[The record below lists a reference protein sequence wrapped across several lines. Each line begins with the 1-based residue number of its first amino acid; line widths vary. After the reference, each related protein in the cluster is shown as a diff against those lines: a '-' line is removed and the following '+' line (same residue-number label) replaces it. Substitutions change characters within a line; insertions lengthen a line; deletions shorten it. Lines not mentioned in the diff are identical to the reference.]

1 MIAGVVREAINA
13 VRGSERAN
21 TVPGFLRPI
30 DTAAVARQLDLEA
43 SAVERG
49 GSNIPPPEAS
59 APDAVEQQIL
69 QRVESEWTWQAGELI
84 NNLRAYRQRL
94 TAYAVESEF
103 TRLLV
108 QAKDTL
114 AQLREADH
122 RAEAELGPLRED
134 YIAARNE
141 LSDFKKKHRLTRA
154 ARPHARRYT
163 TFGLLFVLIAL
174 ESMANGVFFA
184 KGSEFGLVGGV
195 GTAVVISFINVG
207 VCFLLGLWPI
217 RWINRRNVL
226 VKFFAL
232 IVSLLGIAGIVALHA
247 FAAHY
252 RDAMAAVGEDHALRA
267 AIATLR
273 ASPWTLDNLNS
284 YYLFALGLFFA
295 LLSIYK
301 GATFDDPYPAY
312 GPMTRRHEAARNDYS
327 DQHADLFDGL
337 AGIKDET
344 ITLLDGGIL
353 KLPLYPQQAANI
365 RAQRA
370 ALIQSF
376 RSYESA
382 VETAARQLLAEY
394 RDINRKHRTAP
405 APRYFDQPWR
415 LPHSVLE
422 TAEVHT
428 LAAEEDEA
436 RLDMPAIL
444 AELRRYSQ
452 DVLDEYEKL
461 MKTYPHP
468 TKMG

>member
-1 MIAGVVREAINA
+1 MIAGVVREAMNA

-43 SAVERG
+43 SAKERG
-49 GSNIPPPEAS
+49 QSNIPPPDAD
-59 APDAVEQQIL
+59 APDVVEQQIL
-69 QRVESEWTWQAGELI
+69 QRVESEWTWQSGELI

-94 TAYAVESEF
+94 TSYTVESEF
-103 TRLLV
+103 TRLVV

-114 AQLREADH
+114 AKLREADH

-134 YIAARNE
+134 YIAARSE
-141 LSDFKKKHRLTRA
+141 LAEFKKKHRLTRA
-154 ARPHARRYT
+154 ARVRSGRYT
-163 TFGLLFVLIAL
+163 TFGLLFILIAL

-195 GTAVVISFINVG
+195 GTAVVISFINVAS
-207 VCFLLGLWPI
+207 CFLLGLWPI

-226 VKFFAL
+226 VKFAGL
-232 IVSLLGIAGIVALHA
+232 VLSLAGIAGIVALHA

-252 RDAMAAVGEDHALRA
+252 RDAMAAVGEDGALRA
-267 AIATLR
+267 AIAALR

-284 YYLFALGLFFA
+284 YYLFALGLLFA

-301 GATFDDPYPAY
+301 GATFDDPYPGY
-312 GPMTRRHEAARNDYS
+312 GPMTRRHETARNDYS
-327 DQHADLFDGL
+327 EAHADLFDGL
-337 AGIKDET
+337 AAIKDDT
-344 ITLLDGGIL
+344 ITHLDGGIV
-353 KLPLYPQQAANI
+353 KLPLYPQQAANV

-370 ALIQSF
+370 ALVQSF
-376 RSYESA
+376 RSYEAA
-382 VETAARQLLAEY
+382 VESAGRQLLAEY
-394 RDINRKHRTAP
+394 RDINRKHRTVP
-405 APRYFDQPWR
+405 APRYFDQAWR

-422 TAEVHT
+422 TAEVRT
-428 LAAEEDEA
+428 LAMEEDDE
-436 RLDMPAIL
+436 RLDMPATL

>member
-1 MIAGVVREAINA
+1 MIAGVVREAVNA
-13 VRGSERAN
+13 VRGSERTN

-49 GSNIPPPEAS
+49 RSNIPPPDTD

-69 QRVESEWTWQAGELI
+69 QRVESEWTWQSGELI

-94 TAYAVESEF
+94 TSYAVESEF
-103 TRLLV
+103 TRLVV

-114 AQLREADH
+114 AKLREADH

-134 YIAARNE
+134 YIAARDE

-154 ARPHARRYT
+154 ARARARRYT

-195 GTAVVISFINVG
+195 GTAVVISFINVAS
-207 VCFLLGLWPI
+207 CFLLGLWPI

-226 VKFFAL
+226 VKLFAL
-232 IVSLLGIAGIVALHA
+232 VLSLVGIVAIVALHA

-252 RDAMAAVGEDHALRA
+252 RDAMAVVGEDHALSA
-267 AIATLR
+267 AIAALR

-301 GATFDDPYPAY
+301 GATFDDPYPGY
-312 GPMTRRHEAARNDYS
+312 GPMTRRHETARNDYS

-337 AGIKDET
+337 ADIKDET
-344 ITLLDGGIL
+344 ITLLDGGIV

-376 RSYESA
+376 RSYEAA
-382 VETAARQLLAEY
+382 VETAGRQLLAEY
-394 RDINRKHRTAP
+394 RDINRRHRSAP
-405 APRYFDQPWR
+405 APRYFDQVWR

-422 TAEVHT
+422 SVEVRT
-428 LAAEEDEA
+428 LAAEEAEA
-436 RLDMPAIL
+436 GLDMPTTL

-452 DVLDEYEKL
+452 EVLDEYEKL